1 MNTKDTNQ
9 IWESYVSENRGSSK
23 YDDVQAQL
31 QDLIRQKTE
40 YYADIDPQ
48 SAFDVSV
55 EDLESQYSDAG
66 DSEAIAILNDISAKN
81 SLKHEGT
88 DGNTDDLTDRERYLL
103 ARQAAKEGKGPM
115 SNEATDDDSNYLRD
129 VLGHEAE
136 DYDGGDPD
144 QNAMDRRDQRD
155 EVEEGAG
162 KTAVYVLSDSHGV
175 YGVYTS
181 PDKWKAARAA
191 HGSGSVMEPEQIFID
206 SAPLDLS

>member
-1 MNTKDTNQ
+1 MNTKDTSL

-40 YYADIDPQ
+40 YYADIDPR

-55 EDLESQYSDAG
+55 EDLESQYSEAG

-81 SLKHEGT
+81 SLKEEGT
-88 DGNTDDLTDRERYLL
+88 
-103 ARQAAKEGKGPM
+103 
-115 SNEATDDDSNYLRD
+115 
-129 VLGHEAE
+129 
-136 DYDGGDPD
+136 
-144 QNAMDRRDQRD
+144 
-155 EVEEGAG
+155 G

-191 HGSGSVMEPEQIFID
+191 HGPGSVMEPEQIFID